1 MPQAKLAELNEQL
14 LLLRSRA
21 NAQLASDK
29 KQTRDS
35 GSRSANYTTTNFCQR
50 YMILE
55 KKYYLVHGK
64 TVI

>member
-29 KQTRDS
+29 KQTRDY
-35 GSRSANYTTTNFCQR
+35 GSRSVNYRTTNFCQR

-64 TVI
+64 AVI